1 RFNTLVKRIRN
12 VPGEL
17 QRVYFRNGLLPL
29 IKLETIKGRPA
40 DLATMIEIAEAAEL
54 GLQVTYGIHNER
66 NRQEENNTQI
76 RKNTF
81 MREKD
86 IKKNEMDDLTE
97 MMKRMEIKMANIEQ
111 RKRTETNMIEMKEFN
126 VI

>member
-1 RFNTLVKRIRN
+1 
-12 VPGEL
+12 
-17 QRVYFRNGLLPL
+17 
-29 IKLETIKGRPA
+29 

-54 GLQVTYGIHNER
+54 GLQVTYGISNER

-86 IKKNEMDDLTE
+86 VKRNEMDDLTE

-111 RKRTETNMIEMKEFN
+111 RKINRNGGNNGRECFN
-126 VI
+126 CGRPGHIARNCRIQENIRQDTRNNTCHECGKLGHKARE